1 MQTIRLLFKVL
12 WSPAESMFLLSKKP
26 RVLVPMLF
34 LCAFS
39 FVAGT
44 VMVMKVD
51 MAELTIRALER
62 SPQGATLSDQQ
73 KDLMRQQMNSPVLK
87 SFTFVST
94 AIGPLL
100 IVFCVTAIYFVLF
113 TIAGREGGF
122 KSFLSITTFAFIPLA
137 VRQAAGVF
145 SVFLIPPSSLMLD
158 ELGSL
163 SPAVFLD
170 RDRLSPVV
178 FAAVNMIDLVT
189 IWILILLVIGYG
201 FVARKSLSKGAR
213 AACVIGVFLA
223 YAAFRLAFAA
233 FRGI

>member
-1 MQTIRLLFKVL
+1 
-12 WSPAESMFLLSKKP
+12 MFLLSKKP